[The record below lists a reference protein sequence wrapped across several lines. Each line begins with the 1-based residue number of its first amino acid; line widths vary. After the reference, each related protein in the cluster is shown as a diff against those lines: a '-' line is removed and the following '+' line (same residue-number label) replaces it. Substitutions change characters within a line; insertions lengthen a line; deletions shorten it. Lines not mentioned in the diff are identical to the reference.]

1 MTPFPVPPRDGL
13 RARINAYL
21 AFTPKDWFTAGF
33 SALALLISV
42 ITAYYSVV
50 RRDDNLS
57 VVMGDVPRIHQVDA
71 DNIEITDDETT
82 FVFINSGARSAAIT
96 GVSIFFMQHEGQSRC
111 AQTSSGNDAAWF
123 ETGFEPIAVKANEV
137 MTQTVKIRRPYPS
150 TSFTLNDRGWYRF
163 RLSDENKLK
172 KVANIE
178 VCYAIYLATP
188 SVATHV
194 EHVSGEQ
201 YRIRDRTTMTDAID
215 PSRPPI
221 QLIKSS
227 GTIFSR

>member
-1 MTPFPVPPRDGL
+1 M
-13 RARINAYL
+13 NAYL
-21 AFTPKDWFTAGF
+21 AFTPKDWFAVGF
-33 SALALLISV
+33 SALALLISMV
-42 ITAYYSVV
+42 TAYYSVV

-57 VVMGDVPRIHQVDA
+57 VVIGSAPFVRQVDA

-82 FVFINSGARSAAIT
+82 LVFINSGTRSAAIT
-96 GVSIFFMQHEGQSRC
+96 GVSIFFMQHEGPSRC
-111 AQTSSGNDAAWF
+111 AQTSSGNDGAWF

-137 MTQTVKIRRPYPS
+137 MTQRAKIRRPYPS
-150 TSFTLNDRGWYRF
+150 TSFTQNDRGWYRF

-172 KVANIE
+172 EVANIE

-188 SVATHV
+188 SVAMHL
-194 EHVSGEQ
+194 EHVSGEE
-201 YRIRDRTTMTDAID
+201 YRIKDRITMTDAID
-215 PSRPPI
+215 ENRPPI